1 MLKNPPS
8 PQYELEMISLEQLV
22 PKDHLVRKVAKA
34 IDFEFIRDEVAHLYC
49 QDNGRPAV
57 DPVRLF
63 KIMLLGYLFGIKSER
78 QLVKEIEV
86 NVAYRW
92 FLEGVKASAN
102 KNKKHNEKREVRV
115 SRYIDMLNQ
124 DVAKVRE
131 EKGKKP
137 LKASEKA
144 AEVKDTKVSNTASE
158 SG

>member
-63 KIMLLGYLFGIKSER
+63 KIMLLGYLFGIESVGRKR
-78 QLVKEIEV
+78 KKAVKGE
-86 NVAYRW
+86 
-92 FLEGVKASAN
+92 
-102 KNKKHNEKREVRV
+102 
-115 SRYIDMLNQ
+115 
-124 DVAKVRE
+124 
-131 EKGKKP
+131 
-137 LKASEKA
+137 
-144 AEVKDTKVSNTASE
+144 
-158 SG
+158 

>member
-92 FLEGVKASAN
+92 FLEVLKASAN

-115 SRYIDMLNQ
+115 SQYIDMLNQ